1 MKRPAFQ
8 FYPADWR
15 KDADLQ
21 SCSIGARGLWVEM
34 LCVMHECTPYGHL
47 CVNGKPMTEGQLAR
61 LVGEP
66 VKPTLK
72 WLAELEAAA
81 VFSRDDQGRIYSRR
95 MVKDERLR
103 NIRAEAGAM
112 GGNPALLASKD
123 KQKVNQTDN
132 HSDKQSPTPSSSSS
146 SSSTKNK
153 SNGADAPP
161 SWVPEIEWRA
171 YVAMRQKIRKP
182 LTDHAVDLI
191 FAKLKRFES
200 AGYDIAEVLNY
211 SVMNSYQGIFEPK
224 AKTGNKPQ
232 PPWFLSQSAIN
243 AKGDE
248 LGIDLYE
255 PWVNFRDEVYRAA
268 GITPAMIKQAE
279 ADWK

>member
-95 MVKDERLR
+95 MVKDEHLR
-103 NIRAEAGAM
+103 NIRAQAGAM
-112 GGNPALLASKD
+112 GGNPVLLAGKD

-132 HSDKQSPTPSSSSS
+132 HSAKQSPTPSSSSS
-146 SSSTKNK
+146 SSPTTSTPKT
-153 SNGADAPP
+153 SAQGACIRSDEI
-161 SWVPEIEWRA
+161 PEQVWNDFL
-171 YVAMRQKIRKP
+171 KIRKAKRAP
-182 LTDHAVDLI
+182 LTDTALDGI
-191 FAKLKRFES
+191 RSEAAK
-200 AGYDIAEVLNY
+200 AGYSLTQALETCCRRGWQGFEAAWVTNETPREFGKTSQAIALLEN
-211 SVMNSYQGIFEPK
+211 M
-224 AKTGNKPQ
+224 
-232 PPWFLSQSAIN
+232 
-243 AKGDE
+243 KG
-248 LGIDLYE
+248 
-255 PWVNFRDEVYRAA
+255 
-268 GITPAMIKQAE
+268 
-279 ADWK
+279 